1 MRRLRKAKADS
12 SVRSMT
18 VWVARCEEEKAG
30 RRLSA
35 PLHGEQA
42 IRMRSEF
49 SSNHLSTA
57 IDAAVDRTLAGQ
69 PLSRDGAVDLALH
82 ASLPELLAAAT
93 VLRAHG
99 KSTTV
104 TFSKKVFIPLTTLC
118 RDYCGYCTFRKDP
131 GQPGAHFMTPD
142 EVLALAE
149 QGRRAGCKEAL
160 FSLGDQPERIFP
172 EAREFLREQGFTRT
186 LDYLAAMCELVLDRT
201 GLLPH
206 ANPGVMDRPALERLK
221 NSNASVGL
229 MLESVST
236 RLMRGDLPHAKAPD
250 KVPALRLR
258 TMEEAGK
265 LSIAF
270 TTGILIGIGETLG
283 ERIDSLFAIRAMHEK
298 YGHIQEVIVQNFRAK
313 AEIPMA
319 NHPEPSLDE
328 MLRTIAVAR
337 LILGPYMNV
346 QAPPN
351 LSYADFPR
359 LLEAGINDWGG
370 ISPVTKDFINPEAA
384 WPQIRKLE
392 AETNGR
398 GFALRERLALYPE
411 FTLREQFQSAP
422 VRARLAALASGEGFA
437 LADAEIVRRSSSDRF
452 GTTGLA

>member
-1 MRRLRKAKADS
+1 MMRAESSSPGLTAPIEAMLARAVDDQPLDREGAIGLALR
-12 SVRSMT
+12 
-18 VWVARCEEEKAG
+18 
-30 RRLSA
+30 A
-35 PLHGEQA
+35 PL
-42 IRMRSEF
+42 
-49 SSNHLSTA
+49 
-57 IDAAVDRTLAGQ
+57 
-69 PLSRDGAVDLALH
+69 RD
-82 ASLPELLAAAT
+82 LLAAAT
-93 VLRAHG
+93 ALRALG
-99 KSTTV
+99 KGSTV

-149 QGRRAGCKEAL
+149 QGRSAGCKEAL

-172 EAREFLREQGFTRT
+172 EARKFLRQQGFTRT
-186 LDYLAAMCELVLDRT
+186 LDYVAAMSELVLDRT

-206 ANPGVMDRPALERLK
+206 ANPGVMDRPALGRLK
-221 NSNASVGL
+221 DSNASVGL
-229 MLESVST
+229 MLETVSA

-270 TTGILIGIGETLG
+270 TTGILIGIGETME
-283 ERIDSLFAIRAMHEK
+283 ERVDSLFAIRGLHEK

-313 AEIPMA
+313 GGIPMA
-319 NHPEPSLDE
+319 NHPEPSLDD
-328 MLRTIAVAR
+328 MLRTIALAR
-337 LILGPYMNV
+337 LILGPHMNI

-384 WPQIRKLE
+384 WPQISKLN
-392 AETNGR
+392 AETTAR
-398 GFALRERLALYPE
+398 GFTLRERLALYPE
-411 FTLREQFQSAP
+411 FIRSPQFTSSAI
-422 VRARLAALASGEGFA
+422 RKRLAVLADPDGFA
-437 LADAEIVRRSSSDRF
+437 V
-452 GTTGLA
+452 